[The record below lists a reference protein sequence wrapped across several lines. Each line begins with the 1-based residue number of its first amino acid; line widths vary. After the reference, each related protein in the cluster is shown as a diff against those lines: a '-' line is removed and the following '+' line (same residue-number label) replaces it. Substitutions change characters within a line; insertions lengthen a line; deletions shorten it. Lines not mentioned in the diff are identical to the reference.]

1 MSNLE
6 MLVFPSVLASN
17 LRAGGVSKQVP
28 THWERQVDQSLGAI
42 LLDTVVGLGLD
53 V

>member
-1 MSNLE
+1 M
-6 MLVFPSVLASN
+6 FPRVLASN

-28 THWERQVDQSLGAI
+28 THRERQVDQSPGPI
-42 LLDTVVGLGLD
+42 LLDTAVGLGLD